1 MQMAINQAYNKLR
14 RLTSESLRHMAIVGT
29 TSLPATPAPALP
41 EAMLRVT
48 GSARLVLVINLG
60 SFVVASDADLFRHL
74 RGSETF
80 AAALRKL
87 RPSAPF
93 GIDEATS
100 RIEHDAYALRIF
112 RSRLLYNHFFPTY
125 RIAWDSTMRERMQ
138 QLGCSDID
146 HWQRWIG
153 RIRLTRNGLAVIT
166 LDQSFEDISLIA
178 CTEQILELP
187 EHGEQPAAHDQW
199 TIAMSILNAFL
210 DAIDHQIKLHS
221 GEQAGSSVHFTHTTQ
236 VKHSLRLDR
245 FVVYAIKKIERDGRL
260 LLPDELKRDYAQTL
274 ASFMESTLVEWDGQR
289 RFPLYAESPARALVA
304 GDVSSWDEELCLFSG
319 ESALIYYPLIGR
331 GLAYVGG
338 PLGLDARAYSS
349 YWAGIVR
356 GIEHLVAFR
365 AEAQQTERRTTG
377 LLGQIPG
384 LTRKVNDGTL
394 GAEDLALIE
403 HLATGLS
410 DIFDS
415 LPELRSM
422 AVTTN
427 AFRADFVRRKFDV
440 LIRELAV
447 HESLELVNTNVEQLN
462 FFLSYY
468 NDMRL
473 QWEGQRTNSLGI
485 GLGAVVLFMAIS
497 SFLADTFNV
506 VDRFYNTTDRDL
518 AIRNFGA
525 EVIIGVIGLLIL
537 GLMIWR
543 SRKLLTRR
551 ARRVRQFSAHLAAI
565 SGQAEE
571 RGN

>member
-1 MQMAINQAYNKLR
+1 MSA
-14 RLTSESLRHMAIVGT
+14 TST
-29 TSLPATPAPALP
+29 PALP
-41 EAMLRVT
+41 EAALHVT
-48 GSARLVLVINLG
+48 GTARLVLVINLG
-60 SFVVASDADLFRHL
+60 SFVVATDADAFRHL
-74 RGSETF
+74 RGSEIF

-100 RIEHDAYALRIF
+100 AVEHDAYALRIF

-125 RIAWDSTMRERMQ
+125 RIAWDNTMRERML
-138 QLGCSDID
+138 QLGCTDIA
-146 HWQRWIG
+146 HWQRWAG
-153 RIRLTRNGLAVIT
+153 RIRLTRNGLALIT
-166 LDQSFEDISLIA
+166 LEQPFEDISLIA

-199 TIAMSILNAFL
+199 TIAMSILNVFL
-210 DAIDHQIKLHS
+210 DAIDHQIKLPT
-221 GEQAGSSVHFTHTTQ
+221 GAGSIHFTHTTQ

-245 FVVYAIKKIERDGRL
+245 FVVYAIKKIERAGQL
-260 LLPDELKRDYAQTL
+260 LLPDELKRDYTQTL

-289 RFPLYAESPARALVA
+289 RFPQYAEAPARALVA

-319 ESALIYYPLIGR
+319 ESALIYYPLVGR

-338 PLGLDARAYSS
+338 PLGLDAHAYSA

-394 GAEDLALIE
+394 SVEDLALIE
-403 HLATGLS
+403 HLGAGLS

-440 LIRELAV
+440 LIGELAV
-447 HESLELVNTNVEQLN
+447 HETLELVNTNVEQLN

-473 QWEGQRTNSLGI
+473 QWQGQRTNSLGL

-506 VDRFYNTTDRDL
+506 VDRFYNATDRDL
-518 AIRNFGA
+518 ASRTLGT

-543 SRKLLTRR
+543 SRKLLARR
-551 ARRVRQFSAHLAAI
+551 ARKAQKFSAHLAAI
-565 SGQAEE
+565 SGQVEE

>member
-1 MQMAINQAYNKLR
+1 MATQ
-14 RLTSESLRHMAIVGT
+14 TT
-29 TSLPATPAPALP
+29 TSFRAKAILP
-41 EAMLRVT
+41 EEALRVT
-48 GSARLVLVINLG
+48 GAARLVLVINLG
-60 SFVVASDADLFRHL
+60 SFVAAPDADAFRHL
-74 RGSETF
+74 RGSEAF
-80 AAALRKL
+80 ADALRAL
-87 RPSAPF
+87 HPSAPF
-93 GIDEATS
+93 GLDDATS
-100 RIEHDAYALRIF
+100 TIEQDAYTLRIF

-125 RIAWDSTMRERMQ
+125 RSAWDSTMRERME
-138 QLGCSDID
+138 QLGCTDIG
-146 HWQRWIG
+146 HWQRWTA

-166 LDQSFEDISLIA
+166 LDQPFEDISLIS

-187 EHGEQPAAHDQW
+187 AQGQQPAAHDQW
-199 TIAMSILNAFL
+199 TIAMSILDVFVNAL
-210 DAIDHQIKLHS
+210 GRQIRLQLGS
-221 GEQAGSSVHFTHTTQ
+221 GQEKVIHFTNTTQ
-236 VKHSLRLDR
+236 AMHTLRLDR
-245 FVVYAIKKIERDGRL
+245 YVIYSFKKVERDGRL
-260 LLPDELKRDYAQTL
+260 ISPNELKRDYAQTL
-274 ASFMESTLVEWDGQR
+274 ASFMASMLVQCDGER
-289 RFPLYAESPARALVA
+289 RFPLHAAEQAQALVA

-319 ESALIYYPLIGR
+319 ESALIYYPLISR

-338 PLGLDARAYSS
+338 PLGLDAHAYSA

-356 GIEHLVAFR
+356 GVEHLVAFR

-377 LLGQIPG
+377 LLNQIPG
-384 LTRKVNDGTL
+384 LTRKVNDGSL
-394 GAEDLALIE
+394 SAEDLALID

-440 LIRELAV
+440 LLRELAV
-447 HESLELVNTNVEQLN
+447 SETLDLVNTNVEQLN

-485 GLGAVVLFMAIS
+485 VLGAVVLFMAIS

-506 VDRFYNTTDRDL
+506 VDRLYSQTDHDL
-518 AIRNFGA
+518 AVRNFGVEIA
-525 EVIIGVIGLLIL
+525 VGLIGLLIL

-543 SRKLLTRR
+543 SRKLFTRR
-551 ARRVRQFSAHLAAI
+551 ARKAKQFSAHLAAI

-571 RGN
+571 RG

>member
-1 MQMAINQAYNKLR
+1 MATR
-14 RLTSESLRHMAIVGT
+14 ST
-29 TSLPATPAPALP
+29 TSFPATSRPALP
-41 EAMLRVT
+41 EEALRVT
-48 GSARLVLVINLG
+48 GAARLVLVINLG
-60 SFVVASDADLFRHL
+60 SFVDPPDADAFRHL
-74 RGSETF
+74 RGSEAF

-87 RPSAPF
+87 RPTAPF
-93 GIDEATS
+93 GQDEATS
-100 RIEHDAYALRIF
+100 AIEHDAYTLRIF
-112 RSRLLYNHFFPTY
+112 RSRLVYNHFFPTY
-125 RIAWDSTMRERMQ
+125 RLAWDSTMRERMH
-138 QLGCSDID
+138 QLGCTDIA
-146 HWQRWIG
+146 HWQRWTG
-153 RIRLTRNGLAVIT
+153 RIRLTGNGLAVIT
-166 LDQSFEDISLIA
+166 LDQPFEDISLIA

-187 EHGEQPAAHDQW
+187 AHGEQPAAHDQW
-199 TIAMSILNAFL
+199 TIAMSILDAFL
-210 DAIDHQIKLHS
+210 DALGHQIALHMS
-221 GEQAGSSVHFTHTTQ
+221 EGGDRVIRFTHTTQ
-236 VKHSLRLDR
+236 VKHTLRLDR
-245 FVVYAIKKIERDGRL
+245 YVIYAFKRIERDGRL

-274 ASFMESTLVEWDGQR
+274 ASFMESMLVECDGER
-289 RFPLYAESPARALVA
+289 RFPLHAAESARALIA
-304 GDVSSWDEELCLFSG
+304 GDVASWDEELCLFSG

-338 PLGLDARAYSS
+338 PLGLDAHAYGA
-349 YWAGIVR
+349 YWAGIMR

-394 GAEDLALIE
+394 SPEDLALID
-403 HLATGLS
+403 HLATGLA

-440 LIRELAV
+440 LIHELAV
-447 HESLELVNTNVEQLN
+447 PETLELVNTNVEQLN

-473 QWEGQRTNSLGI
+473 QWESQRTNSLGI
-485 GLGAVVLFMAIS
+485 GLGAVVLFMAVS

-506 VDRFYNTTDRDL
+506 VDRLYSATDHDL
-518 AIRNFGA
+518 AVRNFGV
-525 EVIIGVIGLLIL
+525 EIIVGFAGLLIL

-543 SRKLLTRR
+543 SRKLLARG
-551 ARRVRQFSAHLAAI
+551 ARRTRQFRAHLAAI

-571 RGN
+571 RGS